1 MSKNENKNLKEKIIG
16 KLKAENAINLSDAE
30 IERCLSGCVAPWI
43 CKKAKLFR
51 NTKFI
56 KTSKMKLLAHKKQKE
71 WAVDY
76 NLFLFLRDAGDI
88 GVENIRL
95 KWVK

>member
-56 KTSKMKLLAHKKQKE
+56 TEK
-71 WAVDY
+71 
-76 NLFLFLRDAGDI
+76 DI
-88 GVENIRL
+88 NYVENR
-95 KWVK
+95 KH